1 MAAYLVEKKA
11 FCPMKKTIIA
21 EQAQFPSTSPA
32 GVRSVRG
39 DPLCLLEESSR
50 APSDVTGTGRGLTG
64 IHFHKDMMSLRWF
77 NSTQRFLVNIYFLFY
92 YQGLMFDL

>member
-32 GVRSVRG
+32 GVRSVCG
-39 DPLCLLEESSR
+39 DPLWSPGGKQQSS
-50 APSDVTGTGRGLTG
+50 G
-64 IHFHKDMMSLRWF
+64 
-77 NSTQRFLVNIYFLFY
+77 
-92 YQGLMFDL
+92 